1 MEKLNKYFVF
11 YIDSQMFAIPLF
23 RIETTV
29 LMVEID
35 PLPKVPEYIL
45 GAINYHGDIIPVVNL
60 RKLFA
65 LPDKQEEVTDHLI
78 IAKTPKQTIALWVDV
93 LGEIIERED
102 ADISKSTKFFYKT
115 DFVTSVTKLND
126 KIVLIQD
133 LDKLL
138 SEKEITLLQLA
149 INQYNKNT
157 KSII

>member
-1 MEKLNKYFVF
+1 MEELIKYFVF
-11 YIDSQMFAIPLF
+11 YLDSQMFAILLH
-23 RIETTV
+23 RIETIV

-65 LPDKQEEVTDHLI
+65 LPDKQVELSDHLI
-78 IAKTPKQTIALWVDV
+78 IVKTPKQTIALWVDA
-93 LGEIIERED
+93 LGKIIERGLT
-102 ADISKSTKFFYKT
+102 DISKSTKFFYKT
-115 DFVTSVTKLND
+115 DSVSSVTKLDD

-138 SEKEITLLQLA
+138 SENEITLLQHA
-149 INQYNKNT
+149 INQHKKNT
-157 KSII
+157 KSTM